1 MTARPPFTDEM
12 ERLIRAVHAEFV
24 TNSRTGYFGIEFHY
38 KEGNSLI
45 GKIRGPE
52 FVFTLASTAVA

>member
-12 ERLIRAVHAEFV
+12 ERLIRAVHAEFLV
-24 TNSRTGYFGIEFHY
+24 NRRTGHFAVEFHY
-38 KEGNSLI
+38 QEGTALK

-52 FVFTLASTAVA
+52 FVFTLNSTAA